1 MATTQVSN
9 APINLTKFAWMS
21 IIVSIVVFGMKIAAW
36 HATGSVGLLSDALE
50 STVNIFAAVI
60 ALLALRTAMKPADEM
75 HHFGRGKAEYFSA
88 SIEGFMIL
96 FAALIIVYTAV
107 ERIISPRPLEQIG
120 WGLTISTL
128 AALVNGG
135 TALILLRAGKLH
147 RSPVLVA
154 DGKHLLTDVWTSVG
168 VIVGVGL
175 VVITG
180 WNRLDGV
187 VAMAVGLNII
197 ITGINLLRSSTAGLM
212 DKALSDDDHLK
223 IVKVLTKFE
232 SEEVKFHALQTRE
245 AGRQRFVSMHVLVP
259 GAWSI
264 QKGHDLSEELEAE
277 IIAELPDTIITTHVE
292 PLEDE
297 RSWADEP
304 EGQHRWK

>member
-1 MATTQVSN
+1 MTTSTMSN
-9 APINLTKFAWMS
+9 TPVNLTKFAWMS
-21 IIVSIVVFGMKIAAW
+21 IVVSIVVFGMKIAAW
-36 HATGSVGLLSDALE
+36 WATGSVGLLSDALE

-60 ALLALRTAMKPADEM
+60 ALFALRTAMKPADAM

-96 FAALIIVYTAV
+96 LAALIIVYTAI

-120 WGLTISTL
+120 WGLTISTI
-128 AALVNGG
+128 AALINGG

-175 VVITG
+175 VVVTG
-180 WNRLDGV
+180 WDRLDGV

-197 ITGINLLRSSTAGLM
+197 VTGINLLRSSTAGLM

-223 IVKVLTKFE
+223 IVQVLTKYE
-232 SEEVKFHALQTRE
+232 SDEVKFHALQTRE

-259 GAWSI
+259 GAWTI
-264 QKGHDLSEELEAE
+264 QKGHDLSENLEAD
-277 IIAELPDTIITTHVE
+277 IIAVLSDAIITTHVE
-292 PLEDE
+292 QLEDE

-304 EGQHRWK
+304 EGQHRWR